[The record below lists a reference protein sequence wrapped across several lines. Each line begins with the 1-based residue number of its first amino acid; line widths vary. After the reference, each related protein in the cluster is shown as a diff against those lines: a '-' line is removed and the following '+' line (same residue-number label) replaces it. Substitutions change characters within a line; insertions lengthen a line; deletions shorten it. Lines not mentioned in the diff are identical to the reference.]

1 MSSSVISND
10 VFWHWSCMKTMVI
23 HLSFF
28 IGVHINAKK
37 LLKRFVFSQKLDTNL
52 PLTNKG
58 GIARIFSL

>member
-1 MSSSVISND
+1 
-10 VFWHWSCMKTMVI
+10 MKTMVI

-37 LLKRFVFSQKLDTNL
+37 VLKRFVFSQKLDANL